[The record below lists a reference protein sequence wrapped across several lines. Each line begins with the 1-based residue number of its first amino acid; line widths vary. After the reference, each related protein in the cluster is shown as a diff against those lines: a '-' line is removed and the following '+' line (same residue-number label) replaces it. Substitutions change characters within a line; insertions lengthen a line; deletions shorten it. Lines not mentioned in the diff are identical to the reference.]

1 MRIVDCFQRSLEE
14 FIPKLL
20 RNYDFVG
27 FRFKTMMLR
36 IFSWW
41 FVTAL
46 LRMGRCCTKYTLWE
60 STPGGRFQHSSRCI
74 PDTETRSRKAGSFHF
89 FLENT
94 SKPFW
99 YKILVNKKRR
109 LGLCIALPQFFQPP
123 TIKNA
128 AVREI
133 RSGASFFRDQGQ

>member
-20 RNYDFVG
+20 RNYDIVG

-46 LRMGRCCTKYTLWE
+46 LRMGRYCTKYTL
-60 STPGGRFQHSSRCI
+60 
-74 PDTETRSRKAGSFHF
+74 
-89 FLENT
+89 
-94 SKPFW
+94 
-99 YKILVNKKRR
+99 
-109 LGLCIALPQFFQPP
+109 
-123 TIKNA
+123 
-128 AVREI
+128 
-133 RSGASFFRDQGQ
+133 